1 MIQIKP
7 KQILVA
13 LDFDSCDQA
22 MSVCSNLDP
31 DKFRLKVGKQLYSAE
46 GPKVLDHF
54 HQLGFEVF
62 LDLKLH
68 DIPNTVYKALKN
80 IFSLGV
86 WMTNIHLLG
95 GTEMIQAAKE
105 AQLDSDEE
113 NLLIGVTVLTSLKD
127 SHLREIGVM
136 KNTNSLVSSLSLL
149 AKQASLDGVV
159 CSVNEVRKLKK
170 ELGSEF
176 LTVTPGIRVKQEKG
190 DQKRV
195 ASLETALKENTDY
208 IVLGREISQA
218 EDISKMINK
227 LESYII

>member
-1 MIQIKP
+1 MIHLNP
-7 KQILVA
+7 KQVIVA
-13 LDFDSCDQA
+13 LDFDTYDQA
-22 MSVCSNLDP
+22 MSVCKNLSP
-31 DKFRLKVGKQLYSAE
+31 EIFRLKVGKQLYSSE
-46 GPKVLDHF
+46 GPKIIDKF

-95 GTEMIQAAKE
+95 GKEMIQAAKE
-105 AQLDSDEE
+105 AQLNSDKE

-127 SHLREIGVM
+127 SHLKEIGIT
-136 KNTNSLVSSLSLL
+136 KSTNSLVSVLSSA
-149 AKQASLDGVV
+149 AKKASLDGVV
-159 CSVNEVRKLKK
+159 CSVQEVSNLKK
-170 ELGSEF
+170 DFGSDF
-176 LTVTPGIRVKQEKG
+176 LTVTPGIRVQKEKG
-190 DQKRV
+190 DQTRV
-195 ASLETALKENTDY
+195 ASLEMAIRENTDY

-218 EDISKMINK
+218 ENIGKMINK

>member
-1 MIQIKP
+1 MIHLNP
-7 KQILVA
+7 KQVIVA
-13 LDFDSCDQA
+13 LDFDTYDQA
-22 MSVCSNLDP
+22 MSVCKNLSP
-31 DKFRLKVGKQLYSAE
+31 EIFRLKVGKQLYSSE
-46 GPKVLDHF
+46 GPKIIDKF

-95 GTEMIQAAKE
+95 GKEMIQAAKE
-105 AQLDSDEE
+105 AQLNSDKE

-127 SHLREIGVM
+127 SHLKEIGIT
-136 KNTNSLVSSLSLL
+136 KSTNSLVSVLSSA
-149 AKQASLDGVV
+149 AKKASLDGVV
-159 CSVNEVRKLKK
+159 CSVHEVSNLKK
-170 ELGSEF
+170 DFGSDF
-176 LTVTPGIRVKQEKG
+176 LTVTPGIRVQKEKG
-190 DQKRV
+190 DQTRV
-195 ASLETALKENTDY
+195 ASLEMAIRENTDY

-218 EDISKMINK
+218 ENIGKMINK

>member
-170 ELGSEF
+170 DLGSEF

>member
-1 MIQIKP
+1 
-7 KQILVA
+7 
-13 LDFDSCDQA
+13 
-22 MSVCSNLDP
+22 
-31 DKFRLKVGKQLYSAE
+31 
-46 GPKVLDHF
+46 
-54 HQLGFEVF
+54 
-62 LDLKLH
+62 
-68 DIPNTVYKALKN
+68 
-80 IFSLGV
+80 
-86 WMTNIHLLG
+86 
-95 GTEMIQAAKE
+95 
-105 AQLDSDEE
+105 
-113 NLLIGVTVLTSLKD
+113 
-127 SHLREIGVM
+127 M

>member
-13 LDFDSCDQA
+13 LDFDSCNQA

-136 KNTNSLVSSLSLL
+136 KDTNSLVSSLSLL

-170 ELGSEF
+170 DLGSEF
-176 LTVTPGIRVKQEKG
+176 LTVTPGIRVKQEKA

-218 EDISKMINK
+218 EDMSKMINK

>member
-218 EDISKMINK
+218 EDISKMINE

>member
-218 EDISKMINK
+218 DDISKMINK

>member
-1 MIQIKP
+1 MIHLKP
-7 KQILVA
+7 KQVLVA
-13 LDFDSCDQA
+13 LDFDSYDQTIP
-22 MSVCSNLDP
+22 VCSNLDP
-31 DKFRLKVGKQLYSAE
+31 KKFRLKVGKQLYSAE
-46 GPKVLDHF
+46 GPRILDRF
-54 HQLGFEVF
+54 HQQGFEVF

-105 AQLDSDEE
+105 AQQESDKK
-113 NLLIGVTVLTSLKD
+113 NLLIGVTVLTSLND
-127 SHLREIGVM
+127 NHLKEIGIT
-136 KNTNSLVSSLSLL
+136 KNTKSLVSSLSQA

-159 CSVNEVRKLKK
+159 CSAHEVRKLKK
-170 ELGSEF
+170 DFGLDF
-176 LTVTPGIRVKQEKG
+176 LTVTPGIRVQQEKG
-190 DQKRV
+190 DQNRV
-195 ASLETALKENTDY
+195 ASLETAVKENTDY

-218 EDISKMINK
+218 ENIGKMINK

>member
-22 MSVCSNLDP
+22 MSVCSNLDS

-170 ELGSEF
+170 DLGSEF

>member
-1 MIQIKP
+1 MQSKKII
-7 KQILVA
+7 VA
-13 LDFDSCDQA
+13 LD
-22 MSVCSNLDP
+22 SNNFSEIEKLV
-31 DKFRLKVGKQLYSAE
+31 KSLKKDVHAFKIGYQFFFNFGLIGYKKIYSIC
-46 GPKVLDHF
+46 PKI
-54 HQLGFEVF
+54 F

-80 IFSLGV
+80 IFSFGI

-105 AQLDSDEE
+105 AQLDSDKE

-127 SHLREIGVM
+127 SHLKELGIT
-136 KNTNSLVSSLSLL
+136 KDTNSMVSSLSLL

-170 ELGSEF
+170 DFGLEF
-176 LTVTPGIRVKQEKG
+176 LTVTPGIRVKEEKG

-195 ASLETALKENTDY
+195 ASLETAVKENTDY

-218 EDISKMINK
+218 KDVSKMINK